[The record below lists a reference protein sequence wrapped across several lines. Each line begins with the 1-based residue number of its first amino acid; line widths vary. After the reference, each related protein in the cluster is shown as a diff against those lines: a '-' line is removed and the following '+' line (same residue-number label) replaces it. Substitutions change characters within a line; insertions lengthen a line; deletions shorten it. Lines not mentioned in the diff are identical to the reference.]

1 MKIYEKK
8 HFFTAAQTTCLI
20 SLIVVICV
28 AFFLFLPHQQ
38 FMDSTSPFWRI
49 ILLLIAGVTFVGM
62 LFTGCLRT
70 KRYIDLCI
78 KGNPA
83 VIISDQA
90 LQIYYPFGEDTV
102 IPWEE
107 IADFETYPS
116 KDWTTCRPIYKDKQK
131 NKWRYLKHPY
141 RDAIRTDYLD
151 IPEEK
156 LLEILRLHLTA

>member
-8 HFFTAAQTTCLI
+8 HFFTAAQTACLI
-20 SLIVVICV
+20 LLIVVICV

-49 ILLLIAGVTFVGM
+49 TLLLIAGVTFVGM

-90 LQIYYPFGEDTV
+90 LQIYYPFISSTPIV
-102 IPWEE
+102 M
-107 IADFETYPS
+107 PS
-116 KDWTTCRPIYKDKQK
+116 APTTSISQK
-131 NKWRYLKHPY
+131 RNC
-141 RDAIRTDYLD
+141 
-151 IPEEK
+151 
-156 LLEILRLHLTA
+156 